1 MPSEIETDDVF
12 SALSSSSRR
21 KLLFELAVCNSDQ
34 GDQLTLQMTN
44 DPDVLTDSCDSV
56 ELYHCHLPYLDNMG
70 IIDWNREEDTVSE
83 GPLFPEVWPFIA
95 LLNEH
100 QDVVPGKWP

>member
-1 MPSEIETDDVF
+1 MPSEIDTDDVF

-34 GDQLTLQMTN
+34 GKQLTLQMRS
-44 DPDVLTDSCDSV
+44 DPDVPADSSEYV

-70 IIDWNREEDTVSE
+70 IIDWDRDADTVSE

-95 LLNEH
+95 LLDEYREE
-100 QDVVPGKWP
+100 VPDGWP